1 MYNSSRFFFSCLQ
14 WQIHKLVLFPFL
26 GGMRG
31 PKNSVTAV
39 GLRAWASMTQ
49 ATGGK
54 QANQVAR
61 AGHVARKSPYVPL
74 GKKQKTKTKKSGKSK
89 RHQTQQR
96 QEAEG
101 VFTGQASAAFF
112 SPPLPP
118 PPSTSS
124 SPHPFLY
131 LSHSNAISITISRG
145 KAQTK
150 RFMRGSPCPRWLT
163 ALKTI
168 ALSLSASRIL
178 SRSLPLLPLFR
189 HRTEKKNVCRKIALF
204 KYWENHLHLGI

>member
-1 MYNSSRFFFSCLQ
+1 
-14 WQIHKLVLFPFL
+14 
-26 GGMRG
+26 MRG

-118 PPSTSS
+118 P
-124 SPHPFLY
+124 HP
-131 LSHSNAISITISRG
+131 
-145 KAQTK
+145 
-150 RFMRGSPCPRWLT
+150 PP
-163 ALKTI
+163 
-168 ALSLSASRIL
+168 
-178 SRSLPLLPLFR
+178 P
-189 HRTEKKNVCRKIALF
+189 HRTHFCTFHIPMPFPLPFPGGKLRQSGLCVGR
-204 KYWENHLHLGI
+204 HVRVD

>member
-1 MYNSSRFFFSCLQ
+1 
-14 WQIHKLVLFPFL
+14 
-26 GGMRG
+26 MRG

-61 AGHVARKSPYVPL
+61 AGHVARKSSYVPL
-74 GKKQKTKTKKSGKSK
+74 GKKQKRKTKKSGKSK

-112 SPPLPP
+112 SPPLPLPILLLLTAPISVPFTFPCHFHYHFPGESSDKAVYAWVAMSALIDSPEDDRSVFVRLPHSVSLSP
-118 PPSTSS
+118 PPAIV
-124 SPHPFLY
+124 SPP
-131 LSHSNAISITISRG
+131 NR
-145 KAQTK
+145 
-150 RFMRGSPCPRWLT
+150 
-163 ALKTI
+163 
-168 ALSLSASRIL
+168 
-178 SRSLPLLPLFR
+178 
-189 HRTEKKNVCRKIALF
+189 EKKMYAGK
-204 KYWENHLHLGI
+204 